1 MYLKLRFEGALEDCV
16 RAIWPESLDD
26 DLLHDYENVYEWIW
40 LRLPKHAIR
49 LNISREHGFDDE
61 LDDVV
66 PEQVGF
72 VYISAFEIDREQF
85 IDAVPEMVVQQLAS
99 KHEGRIEIFSGR
111 CNVDVADGVAMRTIE
126 NGREQGAGD
135 QAPAAVE

>member
-1 MYLKLRFEGALEDCV
+1 MYLRLRFEGALEDSV
-16 RAIWPESLDD
+16 RAIWPETQGD

-40 LRLPKHAIR
+40 LKLPQHAVR

-66 PEQVGF
+66 PDQVGF
-72 VYISAFEIDREQF
+72 VYISAFEVEREQL
-85 IDAVPEMVVQQLAS
+85 IDAVPEIVVQELAS

-111 CNVDVADGVAMRTIE
+111 CNVDTPDGAAKRTFE
-126 NGREQGAGD
+126 NGREQ
-135 QAPAAVE
+135 